1 MLPKRVPKRRKVS
14 WLFLKNPADDHNLA
28 VGVCGGDSTTVACF
42 SNLGLRMSSSVRLPF
57 SAEPISESWRK
68 MLDLRLPPP
77 LLFLRGLRGEY
88 EKEAVGLKNWAID
101 DDEEDAAAV
110 APRDGCVGL
119 SGFSAIVF
127 FAIGNYGGSLFLR

>member
-1 MLPKRVPKRRKVS
+1 
-14 WLFLKNPADDHNLA
+14 
-28 VGVCGGDSTTVACF
+28 
-42 SNLGLRMSSSVRLPF
+42 MSSSVRLLF

-127 FAIGNYGGSLFLR
+127 AIGNYGGSLFFR

>member
-1 MLPKRVPKRRKVS
+1 
-14 WLFLKNPADDHNLA
+14 
-28 VGVCGGDSTTVACF
+28 
-42 SNLGLRMSSSVRLPF
+42 MSSSVRLPF